1 MTQRIITGADTRHM
15 RIRIGGCR
23 KWRNDAA
30 SGAHDS
36 AQRPSQRKRVP
47 MSLPSTSFF
56 DSHAAR
62 VEWARSR
69 YFEEGQLPTGVISD
83 AVFESWS
90 RCLRLRQRPGDR
102 AAFEPVTTSRAQ
114 LALQKN
120 RPLLHAWLDE
130 LPRLEAVL
138 GKTSCAAMLTD
149 ATGVLVASCCS
160 GRAHEDLM
168 PVATRIGV
176 NLSEEAVGTT
186 APGVVARTGKATTV
200 LGAEHFF
207 QSVRNMH
214 CAAAPIRDIHGRVAG
229 VLDVSSERI
238 PFAFDAASI
247 VSLYAGA
254 IENRLLVAQSIDHLV
269 LRFQV
274 TDDLLDSALVG
285 LVGVDVNGQIAWH
298 NGVAR
303 SVLGLRVHGDEAPA
317 PDVESALGVTLADLV
332 SLPSVG
338 ASTLALPNGLLVWA
352 RAEMRSP
359 DGRRHFVASSPARAA
374 STRSSEP
381 EPSAMQLA
389 TSPPAESA
397 NTDEAT
403 SLDVVSPPARS
414 DDSNPVSGWT
424 LRNSDRDL
432 IERTLSEH
440 AGNVSAAAK
449 ALGVS
454 RGLIYRRLRRLGNDE
469 G

>member
-1 MTQRIITGADTRHM
+1 
-15 RIRIGGCR
+15 
-23 KWRNDAA
+23 
-30 SGAHDS
+30 
-36 AQRPSQRKRVP
+36 
-47 MSLPSTSFF
+47 MSLPPTSFF
-56 DSHAAR
+56 DSHSAR
-62 VEWARSR
+62 VDWARSR
-69 YFEEGQLPTGVISD
+69 YFDEGQPPTGVISD

-102 AAFEPVTTSRAQ
+102 AVFEPVTTSRAQ

-186 APGVVARTGKATTV
+186 APGVVARTGKSTSV

-207 QSVRNMH
+207 ESVKNMH
-214 CAAAPIRDIHGRVAG
+214 CAAAPIRNIQGRVAG
-229 VLDVSSERI
+229 VLDISSERI
-238 PFAFDAASI
+238 PFAFDAAAV

-254 IENRLLVAQSIDHLV
+254 IENRLLVAQSSDHLV
-269 LRFQV
+269 VRFQV
-274 TDDLLDSALVG
+274 ADDLLDSALVG
-285 LVGVDVNGQIAWH
+285 LVGVDARGHIAWH

-303 SVLGLRVHGDEAPA
+303 SVLGLRVRRDEVQA
-317 PDVESALGVTLADLV
+317 PDVESALGVSLEQLA
-332 SLPSVG
+332 SLPSIG
-338 ASTLALPNGLLVWA
+338 ACTLALPNGLLVWA

-359 DGRRHFVASSPARAA
+359 DGRRNFV
-374 STRSSEP
+374 
-381 EPSAMQLA
+381 A
-389 TSPPAESA
+389 TSPAPSKTSSRPEFNSNLGQLPAPAPNECFVVEESIRPAEMP
-397 NTDEAT
+397 T
-403 SLDVVSPPARS
+403 LSPRPV
-414 DDSNPVSGWT
+414 DSNQLAGST
-424 LRNSDRDL
+424 LRNSDREL
-432 IERTLSEH
+432 IERTLCEH
-440 AGNVSAAAK
+440 GGNVSAAAK

-454 RGLIYRRLRRLGNDE
+454 RGLVYRRLRRLSNE
-469 G
+469 TS